1 MKTMELTTEQIEDLH
16 ERHTLLV
23 AEMRVALERIQEI
36 NDVLESGELPSGTAF
51 DDIGTPLKERPA

>member
-1 MKTMELTTEQIEDLH
+1 MGLTTEQIEKLH

-23 AEMRVALERIQEI
+23 SEMRVALERVAEI
-36 NDVLESGELPSGTAF
+36 NEVLESGDLPAGTSF